1 MAETVRVAI
10 LGGGWPGSAHARGY
24 LSAGGFK
31 LAAVA
36 DLIPERRKKMMAEFQ
51 IPRESADAMELIK
64 DKEIDAVS
72 ICLPNE
78 LHLPMTL
85 AALKQ
90 GKHVLC
96 EKPPALDAGEA
107 RRMNAAALKAGKV
120 LMYSL
125 QRRFGGHEQAAKLAI
140 AKGWIGEAYHVRCVW
155 TRTRGFP
162 LGTGNW
168 YTQKG
173 KSGGGALLDTGLH
186 MLDIAWFLL
195 GQPRPLSAFGVT
207 HARFTGVLP
216 PEAAADVEDAA
227 FAMLRFENG
236 KSIELATSWAIN
248 QPVSQNGTAC
258 RIYGTE
264 GAIEVYT
271 PQGATLLRDFK
282 PDGAAKE
289 NPLKPPKAI
298 HHTALMRHFKD
309 CIAGRA
315 TPIVGGPEGV
325 TLMQMAA
332 AVYKSAET
340 GRSANV

>member
-1 MAETVRVAI
+1 MPETVRAGI
-10 LGGGWPGSAHARGY
+10 IGGGWPGAAHARGY

-31 LAAVA
+31 LVAVS

-51 IPRESADAMELIK
+51 IPREYPEAAELIK
-64 DKEIDAVS
+64 DKQIDAVS
-72 ICLPNE
+72 LCVPNE
-78 LHLPMTL
+78 LHVPMTL
-85 AALKQ
+85 AALKN
-90 GKHVLC
+90 GKHVIC
-96 EKPPALDAGEA
+96 EKPPALSANEA

-120 LMYSL
+120 LMYGF

-140 AKGWIGEAYHVRCVW
+140 AKGWVGEAYHVRCAW

-195 GQPRPLSAFGVT
+195 GQPRPLSAFGIT
-207 HARFTGVLP
+207 HTHFGGLLP
-216 PEAAADVEDAA
+216 AEAALDVEDAA

-236 KSIELATSWAIN
+236 KSIELATSWALN
-248 QPVSQNGTAC
+248 QPASQNGTVC
-258 RIYGTE
+258 RVYGSQ

-282 PDGAAKE
+282 PDGSAKE
-289 NPLKPPKAI
+289 NPLKPPKAV
-298 HHTALMRHFKD
+298 HHTAMMRHFKD

-315 TPIVGGPEGV
+315 TPIIGGPEGV
-325 TLMQMAA
+325 ALMQMAA
-332 AVYKSAET
+332 AIYKSAET